1 MFMALAS
8 RGLWCPPTVNV
19 AAAGVVDCIHTV
31 ASTPIVTL
39 SLAAISGTQSSTLS
53 GAAGGTISS
62 SDSSSIISPGGNSS
76 LDGGC

>member
-8 RGLWCPPTVNV
+8 RGLWCPPTVSV

-39 SLAAISGTQSSTLS
+39 SLAAISGTQSSTLAGE
-53 GAAGGTISS
+53 GAGTTSS
-62 SDSSSIISPGGNSS
+62 SGGSSIISLGSDSS
-76 LDGGC
+76 IDGGC